1 METVCFRKGVI
12 KLASVKQEKKS
23 TNKLSK
29 FLHNLLNILKEVLKI
44 AEVLKSIIE
53 LFQ

>member
-1 METVCFRKGVI
+1 METVCFRKEVI
-12 KLASVKQEKKS
+12 KLPSSKQEKKS

>member
-1 METVCFRKGVI
+1 MPSSE
-12 KLASVKQEKKS
+12 QEKKS
-23 TNKLSK
+23 TKKLSK
-29 FLHNLLNILKEVLKI
+29 FLHNILNLLKEILKI

>member
-1 METVCFRKGVI
+1 MEAIRFREEVMDVTSK
-12 KLASVKQEKKS
+12 KQEKKS
-23 TNKLSK
+23 IKKLSK
-29 FLHNLLNILKEVLKI
+29 FLHNTLNILKEILKI

>member
-1 METVCFRKGVI
+1 M
-12 KLASVKQEKKS
+12 ASREQEKNS

-29 FLHNLLNILKEVLKI
+29 FLHNILNILKEILKI